1 MYILFNSYLSVSMIE
16 IEPETRL
23 FMASSQFAMEIR
35 FESMIIAQSFEKLLL
50 LLLLSRVKQPWRD
63 ADIV

>member
-1 MYILFNSYLSVSMIE
+1 MIE

>member
-1 MYILFNSYLSVSMIE
+1 
-16 IEPETRL
+16 
-23 FMASSQFAMEIR
+23 MEIR